1 MLAAWAFA
9 VLVMVAER
17 DLGSSLLFFTLFVVM
32 LWVATE
38 RVIYLF
44 LGAALFFR
52 AAVVSWRLFDHV
64 KLRVDIWLDRG
75 PTRRGRTTATRSSR
89 RCGVS
94 DGGLMGTGLGRGSPD
109 IVPVAESDFIF
120 TSIGE
125 ELGMFGAAAVLMSYL
140 LIVGAG
146 CASPCAPTTPSRSCS
161 PSASPPSWVSKRSS
175 SSPASSSSSR

>member
-44 LGAALFFR
+44 LGAALFFG

-64 KLRVDIWLDRG
+64 KLRVDIWLDPW
-75 PTRRGRTTATRSSR
+75 PTVWQDDGFQIVQALW
-89 RCGVS
+89 GMS
-94 DGGLMGTGLGRGSPD
+94 DGG
-109 IVPVAESDFIF
+109 
-120 TSIGE
+120 
-125 ELGMFGAAAVLMSYL
+125 
-140 LIVGAG
+140 
-146 CASPCAPTTPSRSCS
+146 
-161 PSASPPSWVSKRSS
+161 
-175 SSPASSSSSR
+175 